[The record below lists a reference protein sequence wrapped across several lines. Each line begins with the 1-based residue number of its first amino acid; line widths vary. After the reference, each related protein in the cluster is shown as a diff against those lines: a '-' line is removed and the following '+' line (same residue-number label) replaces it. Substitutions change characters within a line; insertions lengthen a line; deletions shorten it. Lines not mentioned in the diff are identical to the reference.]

1 MFYIT
6 FVQGEHMNHN
16 HLTKIGVVCLVFMLI
31 TGMSTVSSITKKD
44 RSSMMKDG
52 QILYVG
58 GLNPGNY
65 SKIQDAVD
73 NASDGDTVFVYDD
86 SAPYYENIAVNVPI
100 HLIGENR
107 STTSIEGG
115 NHAVSIFVDGVTV
128 SGFRI
133 SNVGDFW
140 NCCGFYIT
148 SQGNNI
154 SNNNIVNNL
163 RMNGIFLDCA
173 SYNTIY
179 GNLIENNNYHGI
191 RLEYASHNMIVN
203 NRLVNN
209 RGFGILLAESGDN
222 LLIGNTVKQSFDDG
236 LCLGD
241 NCVNNTIFHNN
252 FIDNP
257 ENAYDET
264 GNTWDNGSSGNY
276 WSDYNG
282 SDTDGDGIGDS
293 PYQIPGNKSQDR
305 YPLMK
310 PYGEQTLDIK
320 IMRTGRFGV
329 TITVK
334 NNGTAE
340 VTNIDWNSRLNGGL
354 LLVPSKRYY
363 EGILSVLASGQEIIL
378 QKVDVFFGFGSI
390 DVQVTVG
397 ETTASMRGF
406 LLLFFFIRLSE

>member
-1 MFYIT
+1 
-6 FVQGEHMNHN
+6 MNHS
-16 HLTKIGVVCLVFMLI
+16 HLTKLGVVCLVMMLLAAVN
-31 TGMSTVSSITKKD
+31 TVSSTTKKD
-44 RSSMMKDG
+44 RPSMMKDG
-52 QILYVG
+52 HTLYVG
-58 GLNPGNY
+58 GSNPGNY
-65 SKIQDAVD
+65 SKIQDAID

-86 SAPYYENIAVNVPI
+86 SAPYYENIAINVSI

-107 STTSIEGG
+107 NTTSIEGG
-115 NHAVSIFVDGVTV
+115 NYAVSIFVDGVTV

-140 NCCGFYIT
+140 NCCGFYVI
-148 SQGNNI
+148 SQRNNI

-163 RMNGIFLDCA
+163 RMNGIYLDGA

-191 RLEYASHNMIVN
+191 RLEYTSHNIIMN
-203 NRLVNN
+203 NRIVNN

-222 LLIGNTVKQSFDDG
+222 LLIGNTVKQSFNDG
-236 LCLGD
+236 LSLGD

-252 FIDNP
+252 FIDNQ

-282 SDTDGDGIGDS
+282 SDNDGDGIGDS
-293 PYQIPGNKSQDR
+293 PYQIPGNISQDM

-310 PYGEQTLDIK
+310 PYAEQTLDIK
-320 IMRTGRFGV
+320 ITRTGRFGV
-329 TITVK
+329 TITVT
-334 NNGTAE
+334 NTGTND
-340 VTNIDWNSRLNGGL
+340 VTNVDWNSRLNGGF
-354 LLVPSKRYY
+354 LLVPSERYHQ
-363 EGILSVLASGQEIIL
+363 GTLSFLAPGQEIIL
-378 QKVDVFFGFGSI
+378 QKVDVFFGIGII

-397 ETTASMRGF
+397 EATASMQGF
-406 LLLFFFIRLSE
+406 LLLFFFISLSE